1 MPDLAAQLIDV
12 DQVPV
17 AELPALIAEL
27 AALQAR
33 AAMRLR
39 QAAAADD
46 DDACDC
52 LTVED
57 VARRLKCSVDMVRER
72 GAAWGIAKTLAW
84 DSQGRPTRTVYPKA
98 LLRAYLNG
106 QPDGAH
112 GIHWSQQ
119 RRTAR

>member
-1 MPDLAAQLIDV
+1 MTLDLDI

-17 AELPALIAEL
+17 AGLPALIVEL

-39 QAAAADD
+39 QVAAADD
-46 DDACDC
+46 DDACAC

-57 VARRLKCSVDMVRER
+57 VARLLKCSVDMVRER
-72 GAAWGIAKTLAW
+72 GVAWGIAKTLAW
-84 DSQGRPTRTVYPKA
+84 DSQGRPTRTVYPKV

-106 QPDGAH
+106 QLDDAH
-112 GIHWSQQ
+112 GTRSPQQ